1 MTKAERQ
8 ELEATWRER
17 IAEFRS
23 SGMTVSAWAQAHQ
36 VSEYQVYYW
45 VRKLRS
51 TQAGSGASGARFVP
65 VTVKGLEGEA
75 GPAALTVKVGAFA
88 LEVRAGCDMELLG
101 RVARTLALA

>member
-36 VSEYQVYYW
+36 VSEYRVYYW

-51 TQAGSGASGARFVP
+51 RQAWSGASGARFVP
-65 VTVKGLEGEA
+65 VTVREPEGEA

-88 LEVRAGCDMELLG
+88 LEVRAGCDMELLR
-101 RVARTLALA
+101 RVVGTLTFA